1 MTSAATILTSIFLPL
16 AGAVLIVLVGNR
28 PNLRE
33 TVTLVTAG
41 LLFANVLA
49 LIPEVAAGGRP
60 ATEPFQVLPQFPL
73 VFVVEPL
80 GMMFATIASSLWI
93 LTSIYSIG
101 YMRGN
106 NEHNQTRYYVSF
118 AIALASTMG
127 IAFAGNLLTL
137 FVFYEA
143 LTLSTYP
150 LVTHH
155 GDAAAK
161 QGGRT
166 YLGILLST
174 SIGFLLIAILW
185 TWIATGTLDFTEG
198 GILAGKADGAMTAIL
213 LFLYMYG
220 IGKAA
225 LMPMHRWLP
234 AAMVAPTPVSALL
247 HAVAVVKAGVFCV
260 VKVIVYVFGIEFLS
274 DTGANQWL
282 IYIAAFTLLSASLVA
297 MRKNNLKARLA
308 YSTVSQLS
316 YVILGAALA
325 TPLAT
330 IGAGMHIAMHAF
342 GKITLFFCA
351 GAIYTALHKTE
362 ISDMRGI
369 GRQMPVTMAA
379 FFIGALSVTG
389 LPPLGGAWSK
399 WYMMLGAAGTGELI
413 IVAVFIISSLLN
425 VAYLM
430 PIVANAFFTPDTQ
443 PAFQSVGAAAAP
455 SGIQEAPIACLIPLC
470 ITAICCIALFFFADQ
485 IYAFLTPIVAKS
497 G

>member
-1 MTSAATILTSIFLPL
+1 MTPAETILIAILLPL
-16 AGAVLIVLVGNR
+16 AGAVLIALAGSR

-33 TVTLVTAG
+33 SITLVTAG
-41 LLFANVLA
+41 LLFLDVIS
-49 LIPEVAAGGRP
+49 LIPAVMAGARP
-60 ATEPFQVLPQFPL
+60 STEPFQAFPDFPV

-80 GMMFATIASSLWI
+80 GMVFATIASSLWI

-101 YMRGN
+101 YMRAN
-106 NEHNQTRYYVSF
+106 DEHNQTRFYISF
-118 AIALASTMG
+118 AIALGSTMG
-127 IAFAGNLLTL
+127 IAFSGNLLTL
-137 FVFYEA
+137 FVFYEV

-155 GDAAAK
+155 GHAAAK

-166 YLGILLST
+166 YLGLLIST
-174 SIGFLLIAILW
+174 SIGFLLIAIIW
-185 TWIATGTLDFTEG
+185 TWVLTGTIDFKVG
-198 GILAGKADGAMTAIL
+198 GILDGKVDGAMTAVL

-225 LMPMHRWLP
+225 LMPVHRWLP

-260 VKVIVYVFGIEFLS
+260 VKVIVYVFGLDFLS
-274 DTGANQWL
+274 GTGANQWL
-282 IYIAAFTLLSASLVA
+282 IYVAAFTLLSASLVA
-297 MRKNNLKARLA
+297 MRKDNLKARLA

-316 YVILGAALA
+316 YITLGAALA
-325 TPLAT
+325 TSMAA

-389 LPPLGGAWSK
+389 LPPLGGSWSK
-399 WYMMLGAAGTGELI
+399 WYMMLGAAETGELL
-413 IVAVFIISSLLN
+413 IVGVFIVSSLLN

-430 PIVANAFFTPDTQ
+430 PIVANAFFPLGGE
-443 PAFQSVGAAAAP
+443 PALRSVGAAAAP
-455 SGIQEAPIACLIPLC
+455 DGIQEAPLACLIPLC
-470 ITAICCIALFFFADQ
+470 LTALGCIALFFFADQ
-485 IYAFLTPIVAKS
+485 IYAFLAPIAAKP